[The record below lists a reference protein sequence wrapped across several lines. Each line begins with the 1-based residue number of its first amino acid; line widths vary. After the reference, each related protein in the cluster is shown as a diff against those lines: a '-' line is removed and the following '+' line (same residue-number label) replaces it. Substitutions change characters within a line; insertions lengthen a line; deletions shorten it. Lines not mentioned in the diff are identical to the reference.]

1 MITNKFID
9 ELFIYIDESRNIFN
23 SEKPYQIPLYQRAFA
38 WEDRQIIQLIE
49 DVLDCD
55 SEKY

>member
-49 DVLDCD
+49 DGKL
-55 SEKY
+55 E